1 MRRTRL
7 TALLGIGAGV
17 ALALSACGSSSSS
30 EAPSPAAS
38 EPSAD
43 AVSTVCGTVDKAGT
57 DELAKVC
64 AAGKIVVSTDPAYPP
79 QSELNK
85 DTNEYEGFDIDVAKE
100 IAARLGV
107 TTDWIAPNWDVIT
120 AGGWNGRWDMSV
132 GSMTVTEDR
141 SKVLNF
147 TPAYYFTPASV
158 AVHKDNTTIN
168 DLTTDL
174 DGTKVGACAG
184 CTYDSFLNKTL
195 VIPGYTFDFV
205 VDDVQFVGYDTDTT
219 AIADLALGDGNRLD
233 AAMSSLT
240 TLQGAIDSGS
250 PIKIVGDPLFYE
262 PLAVAFDK
270 KVDSQSLTDA
280 VSTIVEEMHSDG
292 TLTELS
298 KKWYDGVDFSV
309 QQ

>member
-1 MRRTRL
+1 MRRSGL
-7 TALLGIGAGV
+7 SAAIGLGAGV
-17 ALALSACGSSSSS
+17 LLLAACGSSSSS
-30 EAPSPAAS
+30 EPTPPADGSSGA
-38 EPSAD
+38 ATD
-43 AVSTVCGTVDKAGT
+43 TVCASVDTNGSDVLATVCKN
-57 DELAKVC
+57 
-64 AAGKIVVSTDPAYPP
+64 GKIMVSTDPAYPP

-100 IAARLGV
+100 IAKRLGV

-141 SKVLNF
+141 AKVLNF
-147 TPAYYFTPASV
+147 TPAYYFTPASI

-174 DGTKVGACAG
+174 DGKKVGACAG
-184 CTYDSFLNKTL
+184 CTYDAFLNKKL

-205 VDDVQFVGYDTDTT
+205 VDDVQFTGYDTDTT

-233 AAMSSLT
+233 AVMSSQT

-270 KVDSQSLTDA
+270 KADSQSITDA
-280 VSTIVEEMHSDG
+280 VSKIVEDMHADG

-298 KKWYDGVDFSV
+298 KKWYSGVDFTV
-309 QQ
+309 QK